1 MSLWEIIVLAVVLGI
16 DAASVAMAIGA
27 CGCTFRQG
35 CRLSLFFGFFQF
47 IMPIIG
53 WLLGKTVVSLI
64 QSFDH
69 WVAFGLLFIIGAK
82 MLYEAFRHE
91 DENDDAIKCDRTT
104 GWHVI
109 ALSIA
114 TSIDALGAGLGMGIL
129 NTSMLYPSI
138 IIGITAALMTFTGV
152 KLGSVLSAVVGKRM
166 EAVGGIV
173 LIGLGI
179 KMLFTI

>member
-1 MSLWEIIVLAVVLGI
+1 
-16 DAASVAMAIGA
+16 
-27 CGCTFRQG
+27 
-35 CRLSLFFGFFQF
+35 
-47 IMPIIG
+47 
-53 WLLGKTVVSLI
+53 
-64 QSFDH
+64 
-69 WVAFGLLFIIGAK
+69 
-82 MLYEAFRHE
+82 MLYEAFKHE
-91 DENDDAIKCDRTT
+91 NEDVAKCDRTT

-138 IIGITAALMTFTGV
+138 IIGITAAIMTFVGV
-152 KLGSVLSAVVGKRM
+152 KLGSVFSSVVGKRM

>member
-27 CGCTFRQG
+27 CGCSFKQG
-35 CRLSLFFGFFQF
+35 CRLSLFFGLFQF

-53 WLLGKTVVSLI
+53 WFLGKTVVSFV

-69 WVAFGLLFIIGAK
+69 WIAFGLLFIIGAK
-82 MLYEAFRHE
+82 MLYEAFKHDE
-91 DENDDAIKCDRTT
+91 DTIECDRTT
-104 GWHVI
+104 GWSVI

-129 NTSMLYPSI
+129 NTSMLYPST
-138 IIGITAALMTFTGV
+138 IIGITAAIMTFVGV
-152 KLGSVLSAVVGKRM
+152 KLGGVLSAVVGKRM
-166 EAVGGIV
+166 EAIGGIV

-179 KMLFTI
+179 KMLLTV